1 MVDGGPVRIATKS
14 VAWRMKYKITSIGG
28 IPIFTYSK
36 VAIISLERVNTNSK
50 IVQKCRV
57 SLENMAGYPT
67 FIIDMLILKLT
78 VKGYNITESI
88 ISQDYNLISPITDIV
103 CINFIHERRHPQ
115 FGVDSE
121 SQFFF
126 FEKLLGASI

>member
-1 MVDGGPVRIATKS
+1 MSGVSGEYSRISYVHLHT
-14 VAWRMKYKITSIGG
+14 
-28 IPIFTYSK
+28 
-36 VAIISLERVNTNSK
+36 
-50 IVQKCRV
+50 
-57 SLENMAGYPT
+57 
-67 FIIDMLILKLT
+67 DMLKWKVT